1 MLQKKKEIVLSAMQN
16 YESILLRYSY
26 SMIRDY
32 ERAQDIVQ
40 DTFLQLCK
48 ADTESVSKNLK
59 AWLYKVCRN
68 RTLEVMR
75 KEKKMQPL
83 TEEHIIKDESR
94 EPAPDVCLEKK
105 DRFSM
110 LFALVD
116 KLSDK
121 QKEIVCLKF
130 QSNMSYKEISET
142 TGNSVSNVGFIL
154 HSAMSELK
162 SMMPKEV

>member
-1 MLQKKKEIVLSAMQN
+1 MLDKKKEIVLSAMQD

-48 ADTESVSKNLK
+48 ADMNLVSKNLK

-83 TEEHIIKDESR
+83 TEEHIVKDESSDIT
-94 EPAPDVCLEKK
+94 PSSSLEKN
-105 DRFSM
+105 DRFSV

-121 QKEIVCLKF
+121 QKEVVCLKF
-130 QSNMSYKEISET
+130 QSNMSYKEISAT
-142 TGNSVSNVGFIL
+142 TGDSVSNVGFIL

-162 SMMPKEV
+162 KMMPREV

>member
-1 MLQKKKEIVLSAMQN
+1 
-16 YESILLRYSY
+16 
-26 SMIRDY
+26 
-32 ERAQDIVQ
+32 
-40 DTFLQLCK
+40 
-48 ADTESVSKNLK
+48 
-59 AWLYKVCRN
+59 
-68 RTLEVMR
+68 
-75 KEKKMQPL
+75 MQPL

-94 EPAPDVCLEKK
+94 EPAPDACLEKK

-121 QKEIVCLKF
+121 QKEVVCLKF